1 MESEESI
8 THNTHEVET
17 NSEQPPREKTPEEIE
32 QLVEEIRKNEIDFRA
47 TKRLD
52 VLTDEEWTKFK
63 NEVKAAKG
71 TLRIFI
77 HPTHVSN
84 NKEAVDNGTFSY
96 FDYPPTKMLLTTA
109 INKSSPPILILEDE
123 DKFDANRI
131 AYEEIA
137 KRPEYNPNIYIL
149 PTIHNNG
156 FIKLIDKDQPMRE
169 VNGSINLDT
178 LRYGQVGIWGL
189 VNEFHNAGVRK
200 VLIAGS
206 SLKVGEDYLGN
217 CVGTFV
223 HYFRELDRIYA
234 ERKPDIESIKIEMST
249 ATSPH
254 GRKELREKGYHD
266 LL

>member
-1 MESEESI
+1 MENKELI
-8 THNTHEVET
+8 THDTDKEET
-17 NSEQPPREKTPEEIE
+17 SLEEPSKERTLGEIE
-32 QLVEEIRKNEIDFRA
+32 QLVEEIRENEVNFKA

-52 VLTDEEWTKFK
+52 VLTDEEWIKFGEQIK
-63 NEVKAAKG
+63 EAKG
-71 TLRIFI
+71 NLRIFV

-84 NKEAVDNGTFSY
+84 NKDTVANGTFSY
-96 FDYPPTKMLLTTA
+96 FDYPPTKMLAATA

-123 DKFDANRI
+123 NKFDDDRKAF
-131 AYEEIA
+131 EEFA

-156 FIKLIDKDQPMRE
+156 FIKLIGKEEPQRGAD
-169 VNGSINLDT
+169 GSVNLDT
-178 LRYGQVGIWGL
+178 LKYGQVGIWGL
-189 VNEFHNAGVRK
+189 VNKFHGAGVKK

-206 SLKVGEDYLGN
+206 ALKVGEDYLAN

-223 HYFRELDRIYA
+223 HYFKELDRIYS
-234 ERKPDIESIKIEMST
+234 ETKSDSESIKIQIST

-254 GRKELREKGYHD
+254 GRRELKEKGYLD